1 MIDKTPILHVRLL
14 IPKEPNAV
22 VPRTVR
28 VGLLLLLLLF
38 FLFFYP
44 ALVLA
49 YSSGGGT
56 VLGQLYSSVF
66 FSFSSFFL
74 PSLRRR
80 SSQIPLKCAF
90 ELRG

>member
-38 FLFFYP
+38 FFCFFI
-44 ALVLA
+44 
-49 YSSGGGT
+49 
-56 VLGQLYSSVF
+56 
-66 FSFSSFFL
+66 L
-74 PSLRRR
+74 PSYLRIRVEEGL
-80 SSQIPLKCAF
+80 S
-90 ELRG
+90 